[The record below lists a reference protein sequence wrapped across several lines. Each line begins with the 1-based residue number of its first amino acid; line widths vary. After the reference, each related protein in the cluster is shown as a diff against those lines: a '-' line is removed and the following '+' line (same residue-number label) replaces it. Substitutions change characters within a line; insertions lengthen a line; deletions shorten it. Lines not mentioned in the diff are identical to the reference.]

1 MGDYIYDLMEN
12 SDLYTI
18 AYLESF
24 EIIEKTLNKDELQ
37 ISCEANLL
45 IAMSLN
51 LQHAQILSDIIDQT
65 VILNFNVQQSGGTVT
80 KKPIGKSR
88 MKRHQGG
95 SGSGRNRGNTGG
107 LRKIEKG

>member
-1 MGDYIYDLMEN
+1 MEN

-65 VILNFNVQQSGGTVT
+65 VILNFNVQQSVGTVT
-80 KKPIGKSR
+80 KKTIGKSR
-88 MKRHQGG
+88 MKRHQSG
-95 SGSGRNRGNTGG
+95 SGSSRNRGNTGG